1 MHDLYYDLCQICMG
15 IAMFTAMEKKKNV
28 LYIDT
33 GGSLSATRI
42 KDMLQEWNTS
52 LDEQVWPA
60 QNVVAESFLDFF
72 SLPSWLYQQ
81 LERF

>member
-1 MHDLYYDLCQICMG
+1 MYDFSYDLYQICMG
-15 IAMFTAMEKKKNV
+15 IAMFTAMKTKKNV

-52 LDEQVWPA
+52 LDDQVWTT
-60 QNVVAESFLDFF
+60 QNVTVF
-72 SLPSWLYQQ
+72 
-81 LERF
+81 